1 MEGLQLLLSGFVGA
15 LSLQN
20 LLYALVGCVLGTL
33 IGVLPGLGPAAG
45 TAILIPLTFTLD
57 ATGAIIMLS
66 AIYYGAMYGGTI
78 TSVLINVPGEAASVV
93 TCLDGYQ
100 MARQGRAGTA
110 LGIAAI
116 GSFVGGVVASLALAV
131 VAPPLVRFALSFG
144 PPEFFSLMFLGL
156 CLVTGLAGQ
165 SLAAALLM
173 TVLGLLL
180 SLIGL
185 DPVRGAPRFTFGV
198 PELYDGLGFVPV
210 VMGLFGVAEILLIV
224 ETPFRRIVETRL
236 EGLWPSREEWKRSAG
251 AIGRGTVVGI
261 LLGLIPGVGA
271 VIPTFM
277 AYILEKRISKH
288 PEKFGNG
295 AIEGVASPETANNAY
310 ANASMIPLL
319 VLGVPS
325 SPTIAIL
332 MGAFIING
340 LTPGPFLFKER
351 PDLVWTVIA
360 SFFTG
365 NVILLI
371 LNLPLVGLWAR
382 LLKVPYQYLCAGTL
396 LFCIVGAY
404 SLKGTVFD
412 VGVMLAFGVI
422 GYFFRKLDFPLAP
435 AVLALI
441 LGPFMEKSLRTS
453 LEISGG
459 DFSIFLTRPI
469 SATLLI
475 CAALIVVVSSL
486 KIAVLKSMKAADLN

>member
-1 MEGLQLLLSGFVGA
+1 MEGLQHLMTGLAAA
-15 LSLQN
+15 LSVQY
-20 LLYALVGCVLGTL
+20 LLYAFIGCVLGTL

-45 TAILIPLTFTLD
+45 TAILIPLTFKLD
-57 ATGAIIMLS
+57 ATGAIIMLA

-100 MARQGRAGTA
+100 MARQGRAGAA

-116 GSFVGGVVASLALAV
+116 GSFVGGMFATLALVV
-131 VAPPLVRFALSFG
+131 VAPPLARFALSFG
-144 PPEFFSLMFLGL
+144 PPEFFALMFLGM

-165 SLAAALLM
+165 SLIAGLLM
-173 TVLGLLL
+173 TILGLLL
-180 SLIGL
+180 SLVGI
-185 DPVRGAPRFTFGV
+185 DPVRGAPRFTFDI

-210 VMGLFGVAEILLIV
+210 VMGLFGVAEILLVI
-224 ETPFRRIVETRL
+224 ETPFRQVIDTKIK
-236 EGLWPSREEWKRSAG
+236 GLWPSREEWKRSSG
-251 AIGRGTVVGI
+251 AIGRGTLIGFV
-261 LLGLIPGVGA
+261 LGLIPGVGA

-277 AYILEKRISKH
+277 AYIAEKRLSKH
-288 PEKFGNG
+288 PEKFGTG
-295 AIEGVASPETANNAY
+295 VIEGVAAPESANNAY

-325 SPTIAIL
+325 SPTIAII

-351 PDLVWTVIA
+351 PDLVWAVIA

-365 NVILLI
+365 NVMLLI

-382 LLKVPYQYLCAGTL
+382 ILRVPYQYLCAGTL
-396 LFCIVGAY
+396 LFCILGAY

-412 VGVMLAFGVI
+412 VGVMLVFGVI
-422 GYFFRKLDFPLAP
+422 GYFCRKLGLPLAP

-459 DFSIFLTRPI
+459 DFTVFLTRPI
-469 SATLLI
+469 SATLI
-475 CAALIVVVSSL
+475 ACAALIIVVSTFRIAAL
-486 KIAVLKSMKAADLN
+486 KPLRTADTQ

>member
-1 MEGLQLLLSGFVGA
+1 MEGLQHLLTGLAAA
-15 LSLQN
+15 LSLQY
-20 LLYALVGCVLGTL
+20 LTYALVGCVLGTL

-45 TAILIPLTFTLD
+45 TAILIPLTFNLD
-57 ATGAIIMLS
+57 ATGAIIMLA

-116 GSFVGGVVASLALAV
+116 GSFVGGIFAALALAM
-131 VAPPLVRFALSFG
+131 VAPPLARFALSFG
-144 PPEFFSLMFLGL
+144 PPEFFALMFLGM

-165 SLAAALLM
+165 SLVAGLLM
-173 TVLGLLL
+173 TILGLLL
-180 SLIGL
+180 SLIGI

-210 VMGLFGVAEILLIV
+210 VMGLFGVAEILLVI
-224 ETPFRRIVETRL
+224 ESPFRQVIETRIK
-236 EGLWPSREEWKRSAG
+236 GLWPSRDEWKRSSG
-251 AIGRGTVVGI
+251 AIGRGTVVGF

-271 VIPTFM
+271 IIPTFM
-277 AYILEKRISKH
+277 AYILEKRLSKH
-288 PEKFGNG
+288 PEKFGTG
-295 AIEGVASPETANNAY
+295 VIEGVASPETANNAY
-310 ANASMIPLL
+310 ANAAMVPLL

-325 SPTIAIL
+325 SPTIAII

-340 LTPGPFLFKER
+340 LTPGPFLFKEH

-382 LLKVPYQYLCAGTL
+382 VLKVPYQYLCTGTL

-412 VGVMLAFGVI
+412 VGVMLVFGII
-422 GYFFRKLDFPLAP
+422 GYFLRKLGMPLAP

-453 LEISGG
+453 LEMSAG

-469 SATLLI
+469 SATLLV
-475 CAALIVVVSSL
+475 CAALV
-486 KIAVLKSMKAADLN
+486 IAVSAFQIAALKSIRTAESK